1 MEKNSDKKATIAF
14 ELNGNLFSISLHYMY
29 LGEWLF
35 LFFCHLYEPSIILQL
50 DILKGKF
57 IQILFTNAYGILNH

>member
-14 ELNGNLFSISLHYMY
+14 ELDGNLFSITLHYM
-29 LGEWLF
+29 F
-35 LFFCHLYEPSIILQL
+35 LFFCHLYAPSIILQL
-50 DILKGKF
+50 DILKAKF